1 MENEN
6 TDNNIVT
13 PDDLSQVTQAINELA
28 KAQRDN
34 LASNQALL
42 KEIQKINKYNEM
54 QAQAQ
59 KEAKQEAD
67 TKAEV
72 EAQQAEADALEAEE
86 QAKID
91 NAKAEEKEQ
100 AQVKQAETYEEI
112 LSDIRSEVDFSN
124 QVYAGQICFIGIVCG
139 ILLAKI
145 FIDRFI
151 KL

>member
-1 MENEN
+1 MDEN
-6 TDNNIVT
+6 TVDNIPT
-13 PDDLSQVTQAINELA
+13 SDDLSQVTQALEDLA
-28 KAQRDN
+28 KTQRDS
-34 LASNQALL
+34 LASNQAILR
-42 KEIQKINKYNEM
+42 EIQKLNKYNE
-54 QAQAQ
+54 AQEAAQ
-59 KEAKQEAD
+59 KQAKQEAD
-67 TKAEV
+67 TKAKA

-91 NAKAEEKEQ
+91 NEQAELKEQ
-100 AQVKQAETYEEI
+100 EQVQQAETYEEI

-151 KL
+151 KI

>member
-6 TDNNIVT
+6 TVDNIVT
-13 PDDLSQVTQAINELA
+13 SDDLVEVRTAIEELA
-28 KAQRDN
+28 KTQRDN

-42 KEIQKINKYNEM
+42 REIQKINKYNE
-54 QAQAQ
+54 AQEKAQ

-72 EAQQAEADALEAEE
+72 EAQQAEADAIEAEE

-91 NAKAEEKEQ
+91 NAKAVEKEQ
-100 AQVKQAETYEEI
+100 AEVKQAETYEEI
-112 LSDIRSEVDFSN
+112 LSDIRAEVDFSN

-151 KL
+151 KI